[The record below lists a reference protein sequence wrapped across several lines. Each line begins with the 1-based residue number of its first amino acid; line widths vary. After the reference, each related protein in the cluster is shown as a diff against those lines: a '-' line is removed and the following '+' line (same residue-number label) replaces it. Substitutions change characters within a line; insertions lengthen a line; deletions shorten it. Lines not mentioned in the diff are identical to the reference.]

1 MIPYKVFDAFKF
13 GPLTLHT
20 WGIFFA
26 LGFVAA
32 LIYVM
37 SEAIRKKISSDK
49 IFDLSLIL
57 LFAGVLGSRLGFVIA
72 NYQIYLSYPVEI
84 FKVWD
89 GGLGFISGFLLAIL
103 VGWLYIRAQKL
114 DFWKVA
120 DIYAPAVALGYFIGR
135 IGCFL
140 THDHL
145 GKETNFFL
153 GVKMAEKVYHDT
165 SIYTTALALIIFIIL
180 LLLKNRERFDGSLFY
195 IFVLLY
201 TLGRFKIEFFQVGPY
216 FYGLTATAWVVA
228 TTFIVTLAF
237 YLKRTK
243 WKFWSLK

>member
-72 NYQIYLSYPVEI
+72 NYQIYLSHPVEI

-120 DIYAPAVALGYFIGR
+120 DIYVPAVALGYFIGR

-153 GVKMAEKVYHDT
+153 GVKMAGKVYHDT
-165 SIYTTALALIIFIIL
+165 SIYTTALALI
-180 LLLKNRERFDGSLFY
+180 
-195 IFVLLY
+195 
-201 TLGRFKIEFFQVGPY
+201 
-216 FYGLTATAWVVA
+216 
-228 TTFIVTLAF
+228 
-237 YLKRTK
+237 
-243 WKFWSLK
+243 